1 MMSIP
6 MMSVSRNLLLAVP
19 VCLALAGCGL
29 FGGGKKE
36 LSPEELASRVT
47 INPLEEDLTPDPE
60 LAATTVSLPPPAPA
74 TDWTQAGVTAA
85 KIPGHLDAAPAFKID
100 WRAGVG
106 GSSENKR
113 IVAAPVSK
121 DNRVYV
127 IDANQKVS
135 AFDTENGRRLWER
148 DLESPN
154 KKRDNHAVGGG
165 LAIAGDKLIVASGY
179 AYVEAMS
186 LADGKTVWHRR
197 VDSPMSGSPAI
208 MGNRAFVTSTNN
220 EFYALDTDTGEII
233 WNDQAIA
240 ESARVLSSPSPA
252 VTGDILAVPYSSGE
266 LIAYI
271 PANGR
276 RLWAD
281 TLTTLG
287 RYTPLSV
294 INDIA
299 GRPSIQ
305 DGTVYAASH
314 SGVLAAIDARSGA
327 RQWAT
332 ILGSRQGPV
341 IGGEFLFIV
350 STGAKVVCFNRL
362 DGKVIWIRDLP
373 EFKNEKQKKNRIVW
387 SGPLIAS
394 NRLIVASSEGNVVAL
409 SPQNGETVGE
419 LKVGQPIYIEP
430 IAAAGKI
437 FVLTDKGGL
446 VAIR

>member
-1 MMSIP
+1 MH
-6 MMSVSRNLLLAVP
+6 MMSVSRTLVLVASASVL
-19 VCLALAGCGL
+19 LAGCGL
-29 FGGGKKE
+29 FGGKTKV
-36 LSPEELASRVT
+36 LSPEEIAARVT
-47 INPLEEDLTPDPE
+47 INPQDENLKPDPE
-60 LAATTVSLPPPAPA
+60 LAATPVTLPEATPAI
-74 TDWTQAGVTAA
+74 DWTQSGVIATKVA
-85 KIPGHLDAAPAFKID
+85 GHLDAAPAFKVD
-100 WRAGVG
+100 WRASVG
-106 GSSENKR
+106 GSSQNKR
-113 IVAAPVSK
+113 IVAAPVVK
-121 DNRVYV
+121 DNRIYV
-127 IDANQKVS
+127 IDANQKVF
-135 AFDTENGRRLWER
+135 AFDAGNGRRLWER
-148 DLESPN
+148 QLESFN
-154 KKRDNHAVGGG
+154 EKHDKHAVGGG

-252 VTGDILAVPYSSGE
+252 VNADILAVPYSSGE
-266 LIAYI
+266 LIAYL

-299 GRPSIQ
+299 GRPSII

-332 ILGSRQGPV
+332 TLGSRQGPV
-341 IGGEFLFIV
+341 IGGAFLFIV
-350 STGAKVVCFNRL
+350 STNSRVVCFNRI
-362 DGKVIWIRDLP
+362 DGKVVWIRDLP
-373 EFKNEKQKKNRIVW
+373 EFKKAKEKKDRIVW
-387 SGPLIAS
+387 TGPLIVS
-394 NRLIVASSEGNVVAL
+394 NRLIIASSEGNVVAL

-419 LKVGQPIYIEP
+419 VKVGQPIYIEP